1 MDILNQY
8 LNRIDLLILVL
19 VRMAGI
25 FVIAPVFGGRN
36 FPSYMKIGF
45 ALLTSIIIAS
55 SMKTVDLDYY
65 NSVIAYGVLVFKEA
79 IVGILIG
86 FIGYLIFTAI
96 FTAGEFI
103 DMQMGFG
110 MVNVMDPVSNI
121 QMPVMGNFY
130 YTFTILI
137 FLLINGHHYLLAA
150 LFKSYDILPIGTA
163 VFNNELLDTMTRLIG
178 DVFIVGF
185 KIAAPVII
193 ASLITDIGLGILSKT
208 IPQLNVFVV
217 GMPAKVFIGMVIVA
231 ITIPTFIGIVEV
243 LSSGV
248 KVNTITILKEM
259 VPK

>member
-8 LNRIDLLILVL
+8 LNRIDLLILII

-36 FPSYMKIGF
+36 FPAYMKIGF
-45 ALLTSIIIAS
+45 ALITSIIITS
-55 SMKTVDLDYY
+55 TMQPINLDYY
-65 NSVIAYGVLVFKEA
+65 NSITGFGVLVFKEA

-86 FIGYLIFTAI
+86 YIGYLIFTAI
-96 FTAGEFI
+96 YMAGEFI

-110 MVNVMDPVSNI
+110 IVNVMDPVSNV

-137 FLLINGHHYLLAA
+137 FLLINGHHYFLAA

-163 VFNNELLDTMTRLIG
+163 VFSNELLSTMTSLIS
-178 DVFIVGF
+178 DVFMIGF
-185 KIAAPVII
+185 KIAAPVIL
-193 ASLITDIGLGILSKT
+193 ASLIADIGLGILTKT

-217 GMPAKVFIGMVIVA
+217 GIPVKIFIGMMIVA
-231 ITIPTFIGIVEV
+231 ITIPAFVGIVEV
-243 LSSGV
+243 LSSGI
-248 KVNTITILKEM
+248 KTNTITVLKEM